1 MYALG
6 RQAAGP
12 QASQILSLGISLP
25 AAHTHAHTRTH
36 TLTHRAHLV
45 TTQPMA
51 AAIPLVR
58 SNLDYLPLRT

>member
-25 AAHTHAHTRTH
+25 AAHTHAHTRAHTH
-36 TLTHRAHLV
+36 TAHLV

-51 AAIPLVR
+51 AAVPLVR

>member
-36 TLTHRAHLV
+36 RAHLV

-51 AAIPLVR
+51 AAVPLVR
-58 SNLDYLPLRT
+58 SDLDYLPLRT